1 VNKLAPL
8 ILIILLA
15 CGGSLWFLANGSLN
29 DYVKQQIEVTGSK
42 LTVQKVTVANVDIRL
57 SEGAGTINGFTIT
70 NPSSYSFPNLFSL
83 ETITL
88 DINLQSLTDDPIVI
102 DAIIINSPQAFVEF
116 TKNGQSNIKDVL
128 DAINKNIPKSNS
140 QSENTPTKSEQ
151 TEPNIRVSKLI
162 LAGTNLSLDLSQ
174 LGNKAHQLTLPDI
187 HLKDIG
193 KKSGLPASLLGAEI
207 TKQALA
213 AIWKQAK
220 KTQKKKLQAKLT
232 DTLKEKAL
240 DKLGSF
246 LKKKS

>member
-1 VNKLAPL
+1 MNKLSAL

-15 CGGSLWFLANGSLN
+15 CGGALWFVANGSLN
-29 DYVKQQIEVTGSK
+29 DYIKQQIEVTGSS
-42 LTVQKVTVANVDIRL
+42 LTAQTVTVENVDIRL
-57 SEGAGTINGFTIT
+57 STGAGTINGFTIT
-70 NPSSYSFPNLFSL
+70 NPSNYNYSHLFSL

-88 DINLQSLTDDPIVI
+88 DINLKSLTDDPIVI
-102 DAIIINSPQAFVEF
+102 DEIIIDSPQAFVEF
-116 TKNGQSNIKDVL
+116 TKNGQSNIKEVL
-128 DAINKNIPKSNS
+128 DAINKNIPKSSSTNES
-140 QSENTPTKSEQ
+140 APSKSEQ
-151 TEPNIRVSKLI
+151 TEPNIRVNKLI

-174 LGNKAHQLTLPDI
+174 LGNKTHQLTLPDI

-193 KKSGLPASLLGAEI
+193 KESGLPASLLGAEI

-220 KTQKKKLQAKLT
+220 KSQKKKLQAKLT